1 MKKYLAML
9 LACAMIFAFAAGCA
23 QQNPAN
29 SDEPTATNAP
39 TDVEATPVQNTEL
52 VTDGNETVSDK
63 DTINI
68 AVDREPAT
76 LNPGGVS
83 SNVNEI
89 IMRNVLDT
97 LLKFDENAIPQANLA
112 TEWEAIDDLTWQFKL
127 RDDVNFTNG
136 EHFTAKDVVYSI
148 NRLANT
154 TTGASALTYIDL
166 SGVEAVDD
174 YTVKIKTTKPYA
186 FLEAQLCQAVM
197 CIVNEKAITEEESSD
212 MYVLGRAQ
220 NTLRYICF
228 NTSVEP
234 LNNVNVR
241 KALYHATDTEL
252 IRETIYGEK
261 NSEKANGPIPPSFPG
276 KNHDLPVYEYD
287 PAKAKEM
294 LAAEGYENGF
304 EVSFIYLANTT
315 NNMFAEM
322 LQSMWAEVGVTLVL
336 QPTESGTLS
345 TMLNAGEYEVGVAST
360 DMKLCDAG
368 EGLYAFFHSSSRGS
382 SQDRTWL
389 NDADVDAILD
399 KIVTTLDAEERNKL
413 VSEAEAMIHDLCPMI
428 YICHP
433 WPVYG
438 VRSNVRGLKVLP
450 YDMEYY
456 SELYFVNED

>member
-39 TDVEATPVQNTEL
+39 TYVEATPVQNTEL

-174 YTVKIKTTKPYA
+174 YTVNIKTTKPYA

-197 CIVNEKAITEEESSD
+197 CIVNEKAITEMGEDAHGRAPVGTGPYMVADWTAGESITLERNENYWGEPAKLKTVVLKIMTEGTSRTINLETGDIDLNCRLQTTDIDRVEESSD
-212 MYVLGRAQ
+212 MYVLAGAQ

-252 IRETIYGEK
+252 IRETTYT
-261 NSEKANGPIPPSFPG
+261 A
-276 KNHDLPVYEYD
+276 
-287 PAKAKEM
+287 
-294 LAAEGYENGF
+294 
-304 EVSFIYLANTT
+304 
-315 NNMFAEM
+315 
-322 LQSMWAEVGVTLVL
+322 
-336 QPTESGTLS
+336 
-345 TMLNAGEYEVGVAST
+345 
-360 DMKLCDAG
+360 
-368 EGLYAFFHSSSRGS
+368 
-382 SQDRTWL
+382 
-389 NDADVDAILD
+389 
-399 KIVTTLDAEERNKL
+399 
-413 VSEAEAMIHDLCPMI
+413 
-428 YICHP
+428 
-433 WPVYG
+433 
-438 VRSNVRGLKVLP
+438 
-450 YDMEYY
+450 
-456 SELYFVNED
+456 

>member
-1 MKKYLAML
+1 MKKYLAIL

-23 QQNPAN
+23 KQNPAN

-52 VTDGNETVSDK
+52 VIDGNETVSDK

-97 LLKFDENAIPQANLA
+97 LLKFDENAIPRANLA

-148 NRLANT
+148 NR
-154 TTGASALTYIDL
+154 
-166 SGVEAVDD
+166 
-174 YTVKIKTTKPYA
+174 
-186 FLEAQLCQAVM
+186 
-197 CIVNEKAITEEESSD
+197 
-212 MYVLGRAQ
+212 
-220 NTLRYICF
+220 
-228 NTSVEP
+228 
-234 LNNVNVR
+234 
-241 KALYHATDTEL
+241 
-252 IRETIYGEK
+252 
-261 NSEKANGPIPPSFPG
+261 
-276 KNHDLPVYEYD
+276 
-287 PAKAKEM
+287 
-294 LAAEGYENGF
+294 
-304 EVSFIYLANTT
+304 LANTT

-345 TMLNAGEYEVGVAST
+345 TMLNAGEYEVGVALT

>member
-112 TEWEAIDDLTWQFKL
+112 TEWEAVDDLTWQFKL

-136 EHFTAKDVVYSI
+136 EHFTAKDVVY
-148 NRLANT
+148 
-154 TTGASALTYIDL
+154 
-166 SGVEAVDD
+166 
-174 YTVKIKTTKPYA
+174 
-186 FLEAQLCQAVM
+186 
-197 CIVNEKAITEEESSD
+197 
-212 MYVLGRAQ
+212 
-220 NTLRYICF
+220 
-228 NTSVEP
+228 
-234 LNNVNVR
+234 
-241 KALYHATDTEL
+241 
-252 IRETIYGEK
+252 
-261 NSEKANGPIPPSFPG
+261 
-276 KNHDLPVYEYD
+276 
-287 PAKAKEM
+287 
-294 LAAEGYENGF
+294 
-304 EVSFIYLANTT
+304 ANTT

-345 TMLNAGEYEVGVAST
+345 TMLNAGEYEVGTAAT

-433 WPVYG
+433 WRVYG
-438 VRSNVRGLKVLP
+438 VRSDVRGLKVLP